1 MSEQLPDWELLSWIW
16 NYPRTNIPRV
26 LALLQPYEVQ
36 REIFI
41 FRTRRDVRRFVSEIA
56 AGVDAPDPVALLYSS
71 NCKLPTSPTS

>member
-1 MSEQLPDWELLSWIW
+1 MSEQLPDWEFLSWIW

-56 AGVDAPDPVALLYSS
+56 AGVDAPDRVALLYSS
-71 NCKLPTSPTS
+71 NCKLPTSATS